1 VRALRAKAS
10 ALAEEEEAAVEGVTQ
25 LKAHAQVVGE
35 ALVGEDDPC
44 SANRLKVRE
53 WKTLLE
59 ELQGKLQGIEGRY
72 AALSY

>member
-1 VRALRAKAS
+1 VRTLRAKAS
-10 ALAEEEEAAVEGVTQ
+10 ALAEEDEAAVEGVAQ
-25 LKAHAQVVGE
+25 LKARAQVVGQ

-44 SANRLKVRE
+44 STNRLKVRE